1 MLAAERLDIIEKRL
15 AELEKQIQEQPKK
28 LEEYL
33 AKKINETIIDTLAK
47 NWGGRNEQRW
57 LSRYS
62 I

>member
-47 NWGGRNEQRW
+47 N
-57 LSRYS
+57 
-62 I
+62 